1 MFAIEENCMSES
13 YCRSLCV
20 SRGICVRRF
29 VVVFLRSRALSSIK
43 SSAHYVLGRVLCDV
57 EMTDAVVRSISLKIP
72 FRNREQ

>member
-29 VVVFLRSRALSSIK
+29 VVFLFKDLVLFLPLSLQRIMSLEG
-43 SSAHYVLGRVLCDV
+43 SYVMWR
-57 EMTDAVVRSISLKIP
+57 
-72 FRNREQ
+72 